1 MVAMKEFS
9 LWCLEAI
16 PAVLLEP
23 PFSAFVG
30 LVLVFFTFRLFL
42 SLMNLK

>member
-1 MVAMKEFS
+1 MVEMKAFV
-9 LWCLEAI
+9 LWCLETI

-30 LVLVFFTFRLFL
+30 LFLLFFTGRIVYHLCHF
-42 SLMNLK
+42 